1 LIIPPYLKSGDTV
14 GIISTARSFTFIE
27 VQPFVE
33 LLESWGLK
41 VQLGNTLGKVHHQ
54 FAGTDEER
62 ANDFQAMLD
71 NPEIKAIFCARGGY
85 GTVRIIDQIDFSAF
99 KGLKNTRPKWIC
111 GFSDMTILHT
121 TLQQQ
126 FGLASLHTIT
136 SLYLSEVDQF
146 SQYSLKSALFGGS
159 LTYAFDTHPLNRW
172 NAEKKMKGIVV
183 GGNLSVLYS
192 ISGSVSDI
200 NTDSKILFL
209 EDLDEYLYHIDR
221 MMQQLKRAGKL
232 DSLAGLLIGSFS
244 NMKDNSIPFGKTA
257 EAIIKDAVEEFDY
270 PVVFGF
276 PAGHTE
282 KNYALKMGGKI
293 EVFEFGGKVISK
305 Q

>member
-1 LIIPPYLKSGDTV
+1 LIIPPYLKPGDTV
-14 GIISTARSFTFIE
+14 AIVSTARSFTLTE
-27 VQPFVE
+27 VQPFVT
-33 LLESWGLK
+33 LLESWNLK
-41 VQLGNTLGKVHHQ
+41 VRLGNTLGKIHHQ
-54 FAGTDEER
+54 FAGTDKER
-62 ANDFQAMLD
+62 ANDFQQMLD
-71 NPEIKAIFCARGGY
+71 TPEIKAIFCARGGY
-85 GTVRIIDQIDFSAF
+85 GTVRIIDQIDFSSF
-99 KGLKNTRPKWIC
+99 KEKPKWIC

-126 FGLASLHTIT
+126 FGMASLHTMT

-159 LTYAFDTHPLNRW
+159 LTYTFNKHPLNRW
-172 NAEKKMKGIVV
+172 NAEKKMKGVVV

-200 NTDSKILFL
+200 NTDGKILFL

-221 MMQQLKRAGKL
+221 MMMQLKRAGKL
-232 DSLAGLLIGSFS
+232 NNLAGLLIGSFS
-244 NMKDNSIPFGKTA
+244 DMKDNTVPFGKT
-257 EAIIKDAVEEFDY
+257 EFDY

-276 PAGHTE
+276 PAGHT
-282 KNYALKMGGKI
+282 KTNCVLKMCCEIQVYEFDGKMI
-293 EVFEFGGKVISK
+293 AE

>member
-1 LIIPPYLKSGDTV
+1 LIIPPYLKSGDTL
-14 GIISTARSFTFIE
+14 GIVSTARSFTIAE
-27 VQPFVE
+27 VQPFVQ

-41 VQLGNTLGKVHHQ
+41 VKLGNTLGKVHHQ

-62 ANDFQAMLD
+62 ADDFQQMLD
-71 NPEIKAIFCARGGY
+71 KPEIKAIFCARGGY
-85 GTVRIIDQIDFSAF
+85 GTVRIIDQIDFSGF
-99 KGLKNTRPKWIC
+99 KKNPKWVC

-126 FGLASLHTIT
+126 LGVASLHTMT

-159 LTYAFDTHPLNRW
+159 LTYAFDAHPLNKW
-172 NAEKKMKGIVV
+172 NAEKKMKGVVV

-192 ISGSVSDI
+192 ISGSASDVI
-200 NTDSKILFL
+200 MDGKILFL

-232 DSLAGLLIGSFS
+232 NKLAGLLIGSFS
-244 NMKDNSIPFGKTA
+244 DMKDNSVPFGKTA
-257 EAIIKDAVEEFDY
+257 YEIIKDAVKEFDY
-270 PVVFGF
+270 PVVFEI
-276 PAGHTE
+276 PVGHAE
-282 KNYALKMGGKI
+282 RNYALKIGGEI
-293 EVFEFGGKVISK
+293 EVFELDTKIISK